1 MVMGLTALT
10 RLGIQSTVEFW
21 FDSESLEYSIWKD
34 LELETDIAI
43 KLLSSWTCEILLDQ
57 CS

>member
-21 FDSESLEYSIWKD
+21 FDTESLEYSIWKD
-34 LELETDIAI
+34 LELQTNTGI
-43 KLLSSWTCEILLDQ
+43 KLLSSWTVWDIA
-57 CS
+57 